1 MNDSLYKEIIME
13 HWQNPANWGVFD
25 DADIDITEENELC
38 GDKIRITF
46 NVKNY
51 KIQRIGF
58 VCEGCAISK
67 AAASIM
73 TEWVLKKKIAEI
85 SKTKPETFLKRIDIK
100 FTPARN
106 KCALLGFS
114 TLKKALGEYK

>member
-1 MNDSLYKEIIME
+1 MEIIME
-13 HWQNPANWGVFD
+13 HWKNPSNWGSFD
-25 DADIDITEENELC
+25 DTDIDISEENELC
-38 GDKIRITF
+38 GDKIRLC
-46 NVKNY
+46 VKLKGD
-51 KIQRIGF
+51 KISRIGF

-73 TEWVLKKKIAEI
+73 TEWTSEKDKREI
-85 SKTKPETFLKRIDIK
+85 LKTKPETFLKQLDIK

-114 TLKKALGEYK
+114 TLKKALSEYK